1 MGAGGTGSSVSRRSS
16 LSPLTSASWVTSKAG
31 GRYEMLWHMMRQA
44 SPLGTRELVLFAL
57 LVKAYALVYTFSRVH
72 HYTLWKFFAKLLWK
86 NAATR
91 PPVLIVLILL
101 GWSWVVRTC
110 TAAGME
116 LELVLGG
123 PTKPSSMAVS
133 CALVLTNIF
142 LSVHLVHLL
151 ASEVPGLTWRP
162 WLTTNV
168 LLHAV
173 LALVIAAPHK
183 WLHADAR
190 TSLLRAAWDSLIAP
204 FAPVSFWHV
213 IVADYATSLAKA
225 FADVQLLFC
234 EAHAIASLPEQPG
247 APYTRTTVLWEQMH
261 PACVDS
267 PFNPALLALPF
278 WVRLCQCLHVY
289 AHTKEQ
295 KNLWNALKYSTAF
308 PLIYLGWHR
317 RVYPSP
323 FASRLFVL
331 AAVLNSSYTFV
342 WDVLMDWGMLRWDK
356 ERSCWSLTM
365 REQTIIS
372 ARKATYA
379 LLAAFNLSLR
389 FLWAMAV
396 FGAVPT
402 RGHGM
407 FFFEAMEIA
416 RRTVW
421 AAFRIEWE
429 YVAKVLPKASA
440 TYAAVDKDSID
451 GEDASLLPV
460 HDVERALDRGPKGAA
475 TAGARALRPL
485 GTDVDL

>member
-295 KNLWNALKYSTAF
+295 KNLWSA
-308 PLIYLGWHR
+308 PR
-317 RVYPSP
+317 R
-323 FASRLFVL
+323 
-331 AAVLNSSYTFV
+331 
-342 WDVLMDWGMLRWDK
+342 G
-356 ERSCWSLTM
+356 
-365 REQTIIS
+365 
-372 ARKATYA
+372 
-379 LLAAFNLSLR
+379 
-389 FLWAMAV
+389 
-396 FGAVPT
+396 
-402 RGHGM
+402 
-407 FFFEAMEIA
+407 EAA
-416 RRTVW
+416 RRP
-421 AAFRIEWE
+421 A
-429 YVAKVLPKASA
+429 
-440 TYAAVDKDSID
+440 
-451 GEDASLLPV
+451 
-460 HDVERALDRGPKGAA
+460 
-475 TAGARALRPL
+475 ARAECARISSRTPPPRPPCL
-485 GTDVDL
+485 APPPPLCVGTRSSIRRRSRSSTSAGTGACTRRRSPRASSSSRRCSTRATRLCGTC